1 MSAPKP
7 KLVIAGP
14 GAGKTHG
21 MVDEIIAAL
30 LDLKPNRHMA
40 VVTYTN
46 SATNNIKKR
55 LGERIQIPPNVF
67 IGTTHSFLNRY
78 IVIPYSG
85 LIHKEVNEELHF
97 IQCGMDDILKR
108 MFDKEEQDL
117 DFKQKN
123 YRKRVLTE
131 SMHKK
136 GFITF
141 DQTLNLAEKCF
152 ANDTVRYLVSNR
164 LQHLFVDEFQDSDNK
179 MFGIIEQLR
188 KQKRTIIYCVGDPE
202 QYIQSFSTAKKAFKN
217 IPILKA
223 AGKTTFDVILN
234 KTNRRSDGAIVNF
247 INHFSKRIYKENTFE
262 QSCYNKEDGE
272 PVTFISQAADI
283 TLMLPQFFELCNKLE
298 IENND
303 RAIIAK
309 NNIVTDKASMALNG
323 NVISPEKST
332 KPSMLNEIKD
342 TILTSLNM
350 NQSLFCENYG
360 KTPFDLKVI
369 AVKVARAIRDET
381 IQNEN
386 NFASFLKDNFDLS
399 IDNLIPI
406 KVEDLRQ
413 RVAPKS
419 LKNAIMVSN
428 IHKFKGLESEA
439 VLAVAKN
446 EKELNL
452 WLETDTTTRDEHDE
466 RATSDF
472 PRLGYVAFSR
482 ARKLLCIA
490 CLEVITEET
499 QQKLRDLSVK
509 II

>member
-1 MSAPKP
+1 MKAPKP

-21 MVDEIIAAL
+21 MVDEIISAL
-30 LDLKPNRHMA
+30 SDLKPNRHMA
-40 VVTYTN
+40 IVTYTN
-46 SATNNIKKR
+46 SATNNIKRR
-55 LGERIQIPPNVF
+55 LGDKILIPPNVF
-67 IGTTHSFLNRY
+67 IGTTHSFLNRF

-85 LIHKEVNEELHF
+85 LIHNEVNEELHF

-108 MFDKEEQDL
+108 MFDKEEQEL
-117 DFKQKN
+117 DFKAKN

-136 GFITF
+136 GFVTF

-152 ANDTVRYLVSNR
+152 DNERVKYLVANR

-179 MFGIIEQLR
+179 MFGIIEHLR
-188 KQKRTIIYCVGDPE
+188 KQKKTTIYCVGDPE
-202 QYIQSFSTAKKAFKN
+202 QYIQSFGTAKKAFKN

-223 AGKTTFDVILN
+223 SRTTVYDVTLN
-234 KTNRRSDGAIVNF
+234 KINRRSDGSIVNF
-247 INHFSKRIYKENTFE
+247 INHFSKRTYKDETFE
-262 QSCYNKEDGE
+262 QSCFNKNAGE
-272 PVTFISQAADI
+272 PVVFISQAADI
-283 TLMLPQFFELCNKLE
+283 TMMLPQFFELCDKLS
-298 IENND
+298 IKRND

-309 NNIVTDKASMALNG
+309 NNTVIKKASIALDN
-323 NVISPEKST
+323 NVISPEKSS

-342 TILTSLNM
+342 TILTSLDM
-350 NQSLFCENYG
+350 NQNMFCEKYG
-360 KTPFDLKVI
+360 KSPFDLKVM
-369 AVKVARAIRDET
+369 AVRVARAIRNE
-381 IQNEN
+381 IIENEN
-386 NFASFLKDNFDLS
+386 SFASFLKDNFDLI
-399 IDNLIPI
+399 IDNEIPI
-406 KVEDLRQ
+406 KIDKLRLS
-413 RVAPKS
+413 VVPKS
-419 LKNAIMVSN
+419 LKDAILVSN

-452 WLETDTTTRDEHDE
+452 WLETNSTTRDEHQD
-466 RATSDF
+466 RGTSDY

-490 CLEVITEET
+490 CVEVISDET
-499 QQKLRDLSVK
+499 KRKLRDLYVE

>member
-1 MSAPKP
+1 MKAPKP

-30 LDLKPNRHMA
+30 SDLKSNRHMA
-40 VVTYTN
+40 IVTYTN

-55 LGERIQIPPNVF
+55 LGEKIQIPPNVF

-85 LIHKEVNEELHF
+85 LIHNNINEELHF
-97 IQCGMDDILKR
+97 LQCGMDEVIER
-108 MFDKEEQDL
+108 MFGTKIDYKE
-117 DFKQKN
+117 KN
-123 YRKRVLTE
+123 FHKKRVTE

-136 GFITF
+136 GFVTF

-152 ANDTVRYLVSNR
+152 ENERVKYLVSNR

-179 MFGIIEQLR
+179 MFGIIENLR
-188 KQKRTIIYCVGDPE
+188 KQKRTVIYCVGDPE
-202 QYIQSFSTAKKAFKN
+202 QYIQSFSTSKKAFKN
-217 IPILKA
+217 IPILKTSR
-223 AGKTTFDVILN
+223 KTTYDVTLN
-234 KTNRRSDGAIVNF
+234 KTNRRSDGSIVSF
-247 INHFSKRIYKENTFE
+247 INHFSKRIYNDNTFE
-262 QSCYNKEDGE
+262 QSCYNKEAGE

-283 TLMLPQFFELCNKLE
+283 TLMLPQFFELCDKLNV
-298 IENND
+298 ENND
-303 RAIIAK
+303 RAILAK
-309 NNIVTDKASMALNG
+309 NNVVIDKASMALNN
-323 NVISPEKST
+323 NVISPEKQS

-342 TILTSLNM
+342 TILTSIDM
-350 NQSLFCENYG
+350 SQSTFCESYG

-369 AVKVARAIRDET
+369 AVKVARAIRDEV

-386 NFASFLKDNFDLS
+386 TFATFLKNNFDLS
-399 IDNLIPI
+399 INNQIPI
-406 KVEDLRQ
+406 KIDDLRQ

-419 LKNAIMVSN
+419 LKDAIMVSN

-439 VLAVAKN
+439 VLAVARN

-452 WLETDTTTRDEHDE
+452 WIETDTTARDEHDE

-482 ARKLLCIA
+482 ARRLLCIA
-490 CLEVITEET
+490 CVEVISDET
-499 QQKLRDLSVK
+499 KQKLCDLSVA

>member
-1 MSAPKP
+1 MNAPKP

-40 VVTYTN
+40 IVTYTN

-85 LIHKEVNEELHF
+85 LIHKEINEELHF
-97 IQCGMDDILKR
+97 IQCGMDDVIEK
-108 MFDKEEQDL
+108 MFGKKIDYKE
-117 DFKQKN
+117 KN
-123 YRKRVLTE
+123 YHKKRITE

-136 GFITF
+136 GFVTF

-152 ANDTVRYLVSNR
+152 NNDRVKHLVSNR
-164 LQHLFVDEFQDSDNK
+164 LQYLFVDEFQDSDNK
-179 MFGIIEQLR
+179 MFGIIENLR
-188 KQKRTIIYCVGDPE
+188 KQKKSIIYCVGDPE
-202 QYIQSFSTAKKAFKN
+202 QYIQSYSTAKKAFKN

-223 AGKTTFDVILN
+223 SGKTTYDVTLN
-234 KTNRRSDGAIVNF
+234 KTNRRSDGAIVHF
-247 INHFSKRIYKENTFE
+247 INNFSKRIYDDNTFE
-262 QSCYNKEDGE
+262 QSCYNEESGE
-272 PVTFISQAADI
+272 PVTFITQAADI
-283 TLMLPQFFELCNKLE
+283 TLMLPKFFELCDKLK

-309 NNIVTDKASMALNG
+309 NKIVIKKASMALNG
-323 NVISPEKST
+323 NVILPEKSS

-342 TILTSLNM
+342 TILTSIDLS
-350 NQSLFCENYG
+350 QTSFCESYE
-360 KTPFDLKVI
+360 KTPFDLKVM
-369 AVKVARAIRDET
+369 AVKVSRAIRSE
-381 IQNEN
+381 IINNES
-386 NFASFLKDNFDLS
+386 NFASYLKDNFDLIVKNQFPIE
-399 IDNLIPI
+399 IDN
-406 KVEDLRQ
+406 LRQ

-419 LKNAIMVSN
+419 LEDAIMVSN

-452 WLETDTTTRDEHDE
+452 WLETDSTTRDEHDE

-490 CLEVITEET
+490 CIEVISEQTK
-499 QQKLRDLSVK
+499 QKLRDLSVT
-509 II
+509 IL

>member
-1 MSAPKP
+1 MKAPKP

-21 MVDEIIAAL
+21 MVDEIISAL
-30 LDLKPNRHMA
+30 SDLKPNRHMA
-40 VVTYTN
+40 IVTYTN

-55 LGERIQIPPNVF
+55 LGDTIQIPPNVF
-67 IGTTHSFLNRY
+67 IGTIHSFLNRY

-85 LIHKEVNEELHF
+85 LIHKDVNEELHF
-97 IQCGMDDILKR
+97 IQCGMDAVIER
-108 MFDKEEQDL
+108 MFGTKI
-117 DFKQKN
+117 DFKEKN
-123 YRKRVLTE
+123 FHKKRVTE

-136 GFITF
+136 GFVTF

-152 ANDTVRYLVSNR
+152 ENDRVKYLVSNR

-179 MFGIIEQLR
+179 MFGIIENLR

-223 AGKTTFDVILN
+223 SGKTTYDVILN
-234 KTNRRSDGAIVNF
+234 KTNRRSDGAIVSF
-247 INHFSKRIYKENTFE
+247 INHFSKRTYNDNTFE
-262 QSCYNKEDGE
+262 QSCYNEETGE

-283 TLMLPQFFELCNKLE
+283 TLMLPQFFELCDKLN
-298 IENND
+298 IDNND
-303 RAIIAK
+303 RAILAK
-309 NNIVTDKASMALNG
+309 NKAVINKASMALNN
-323 NVISPEKST
+323 NVISPEKSS

-342 TILTSLNM
+342 TILTSLDM
-350 NQSLFCENYG
+350 SQSTFCDNYK

-369 AVKVARAIRDET
+369 SVRVARAIRDET

-386 NFASFLKDNFDLS
+386 TFGTFLKDNFDL
-399 IDNLIPI
+399 IINNQIPI
-406 KVEDLRQ
+406 KIDDLRQ
-413 RVAPKS
+413 KVAPKS
-419 LKNAIMVSN
+419 LKDAIIVSN
-428 IHKFKGLESEA
+428 IHKFKGLQSEA

-452 WLETDTTTRDEHDE
+452 WLETNTNARDEHDDKG
-466 RATSDF
+466 TSDY

-482 ARKLLCIA
+482 AQKILCIS
-490 CLEVITEET
+490 CIEVIGSET
-499 QQKLRDLSVK
+499 KEKLVNLGVK
-509 II
+509 LI

>member
-1 MSAPKP
+1 MDE
-7 KLVIAGP
+7 VIERMF
-14 GAGKTHG
+14 GK
-21 MVDEIIAAL
+21 AL
-30 LDLKPNRHMA
+30 EPRQR
-40 VVTYTN
+40 
-46 SATNNIKKR
+46 SFQKKR
-55 LGERIQIPPNVF
+55 V
-67 IGTTHSFLNRY
+67 T
-78 IVIPYSG
+78 
-85 LIHKEVNEELHF
+85 
-97 IQCGMDDILKR
+97 DA
-108 MFDKEEQDL
+108 
-117 DFKQKN
+117 
-123 YRKRVLTE
+123 
-131 SMHKK
+131 MHKK
-136 GFITF
+136 GFVTF

-152 ANDTVRYLVSNR
+152 VNDRVKYLVSNR
-164 LQHLFVDEFQDSDNK
+164 LQHLFIDEFQDSDNK
-179 MFGIIEQLR
+179 MFGIIEHLR

-223 AGKTTFDVILN
+223 SGKTTYDVTLN

-247 INHFSKRIYKENTFE
+247 INHFSKRIYNNNTFE
-262 QSCYNKEDGE
+262 QSCYNNKDGE
-272 PVTFISQAADI
+272 PVTFVSQAADI
-283 TLMLPQFFELCNKLE
+283 TLMLPQFFKLCDRLK
-298 IENND
+298 IANND

-309 NNIVTDKASMALNG
+309 NNKVIDKASMALNG

-350 NQSLFCENYG
+350 SQSIFCENYA

-386 NFASFLKDNFDLS
+386 SFASFLKDNFDLS
-399 IDNLIPI
+399 INNLIPI

-419 LKNAIMVSN
+419 LQDAIMVSN

-439 VLAVAKN
+439 VLAIAKN

-452 WLETDTTTRDEHDE
+452 WLETDTTIRDEHNN
-466 RATSDF
+466 RATSDY

-482 ARKLLCIA
+482 ARKLLCIS
-490 CLEVITEET
+490 CVEVINEKTK
-499 QQKLRDLSVK
+499 QKLRDLSVK

>member
-1 MSAPKP
+1 MKASKP

-21 MVDEIIAAL
+21 MVDEIISAL
-30 LDLKPNRHMA
+30 SDLKPNRHMA
-40 VVTYTN
+40 IVTYTN

-55 LGERIQIPPNVF
+55 LGDKIQIPPNVF

-85 LIHKEVNEELHF
+85 LIHNDVNEELHF
-97 IQCGMDDILKR
+97 IQCGMDDVIDR
-108 MFDKEEQDL
+108 MFGTKI
-117 DFKQKN
+117 DFKEKN
-123 YRKRVLTE
+123 FHKKRVTE

-136 GFITF
+136 GFVTF

-152 ANDTVRYLVSNR
+152 ENDRVKHLVANRIQY
-164 LQHLFVDEFQDSDNK
+164 LFVDEFQDSDNK
-179 MFGIIEQLR
+179 MFGIIENLR
-188 KQKRTIIYCVGDPE
+188 KQKCTTIYCVGDPE

-223 AGKTTFDVILN
+223 SGKTTYDVTLN
-234 KTNRRSDGAIVNF
+234 KTNRRSDGSIVNF
-247 INHFSKRIYKENTFE
+247 INHFSKRTYNNETFE
-262 QSCYNKEDGE
+262 QSCYNEEAGE
-272 PVTFISQAADI
+272 PVAFISQAADI
-283 TLMLPQFFELCNKLE
+283 TLMMPQFFELCDKLN

-309 NNIVTDKASMALNG
+309 NKVVIKKASMALNN
-323 NVISPEKST
+323 NVISPERSS

-342 TILTSLNM
+342 TILTSLDM
-350 NQSLFCENYG
+350 SQSVFCEGYG
-360 KTPFDLKVI
+360 KTPFDLKVM
-369 AVKVARAIRDET
+369 AVKVARAIRNDT
-381 IQNEN
+381 IINEN
-386 NFASFLKDNFDLS
+386 TFASFIKNNFDLLINNEIPIK
-399 IDNLIPI
+399 IDNL
-406 KVEDLRQ
+406 RQ
-413 RVAPKS
+413 TVAPKS
-419 LKNAIMVSN
+419 LKDAIMVST
-428 IHKFKGLESEA
+428 IHKIKGLESEA

-452 WLETDTTTRDEHDE
+452 WLETNTTTRDEHDDKP
-466 RATSDF
+466 TSDF

-490 CLEVITEET
+490 CVEVISEET
-499 QQKLRDLSVK
+499 KQKLRDLAVE